1 MEASS
6 VDTTSPVTF
15 SQVFGHQC
23 QLLEAA
29 VQSLRTLN
37 DQISDFIV
45 HKAQALEEDD
55 GSLQAFLPAESGTL
69 RRSMSLMTQL
79 LMDAQLSK
87 FPAAVLNLLRSPWD
101 KY

>member
-45 HKAQALEEDD
+45 HKAKALEEEQDD
-55 GSLQAFLPAESGTL
+55 QPQAFLPGGSSTL

-79 LMDAQLSK
+79 LMDAQ
-87 FPAAVLNLLRSPWD
+87 
-101 KY
+101 